1 MLRKIRD
8 RLAGLFYGWR
18 MVGVS
23 CAIRLLGGGLHAY
36 GFTVFFLP
44 ITQELGLSR
53 AATSL
58 VFSLAR
64 AQGAIEGPVAGY
76 CIDRYGPRPVIFV
89 ATLLAGMGYML
100 LAGVQSYSALLIVY
114 MGIISLSYQAGFMDA
129 TMVVANSWFI
139 RKRALAMSLTS
150 GSIALGGT
158 LFTPLLAYA
167 VHTWGWR
174 SAAMG
179 AGVAFLIGGLP
190 LSLLLRRSPESMG
203 LLPDGEPLPKTSD
216 TKGSIHPAEETNF
229 SLQQTLRLRQFWL
242 LSIATTFRVVCS
254 SCVLVHFVPI
264 LVWRG
269 LTEQRAAFFLA
280 FIALL
285 GMPAHLLIGWLGDR
299 LNKTRLM
306 ASCMIIASLSV
317 YLLFSN
323 TAEWQLWLALVLFT
337 VVEGLFPVTWATVGD
352 FFGRSSFA
360 KVRGSMS
367 FLYMWGS
374 VIGPV
379 IAGAVYDRTQ
389 SYGPL
394 MWGLISLC
402 WATALIYTVLVKP
415 SPASSPANL

>member
-1 MLRKIRD
+1 MLRKLRD

-18 MVGVS
+18 MVGLS
-23 CAIRLLGGGLHAY
+23 CAIRVLGGGLHAY

-76 CIDRYGPRPVIFV
+76 CIDRFGPRPVIFV
-89 ATLLAGMGYML
+89 ATLLAGIGYML
-100 LAGVQSYSALLIVY
+100 LAGVHSYTALLIVY

-129 TMVVANSWFI
+129 TMMVANSWFI

-158 LFTPLLAYA
+158 LITPFLAYA

-174 SAAMG
+174 RAAVG
-179 AGVAFLIGGLP
+179 GGVAFLIGGLP

-203 LLPDGEPLPKTSD
+203 LLPDGEPLPK
-216 TKGSIHPAEETNF
+216 AVEANF

-242 LSIATTFRVVCS
+242 LSFATTFRVVCS
-254 SCVLVHFVPI
+254 SCILVHFVPI

-299 LNKTRLM
+299 LN
-306 ASCMIIASLSV
+306 
-317 YLLFSN
+317 
-323 TAEWQLWLALVLFT
+323 
-337 VVEGLFPVTWATVGD
+337 
-352 FFGRSSFA
+352 
-360 KVRGSMS
+360 
-367 FLYMWGS
+367 
-374 VIGPV
+374 
-379 IAGAVYDRTQ
+379 
-389 SYGPL
+389 
-394 MWGLISLC
+394 
-402 WATALIYTVLVKP
+402 
-415 SPASSPANL
+415 